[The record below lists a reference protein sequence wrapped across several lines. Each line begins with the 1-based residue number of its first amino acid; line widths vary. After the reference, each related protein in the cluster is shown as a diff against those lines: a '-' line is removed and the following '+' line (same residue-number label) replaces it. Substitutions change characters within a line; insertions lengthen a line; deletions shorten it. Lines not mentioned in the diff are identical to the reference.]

1 MNVVARLLATVFGA
15 GRFPVAPG
23 TFASLL
29 AALAFKLVLSEA
41 TWPIQIGVIAALF
54 IIGVWAAGR
63 HSAELGRKDPRP
75 VVVDEVCGQWLAFL
89 FAPPTWGFLAAG
101 FLLFRAFDVVKPFP
115 IRRLETLPSGWGI
128 MADDVLAG
136 IYSAAVL
143 QIYLALQ

>member
-1 MNVVARLLATVFGA
+1 MNIVARLLATVFGA
-15 GRFPVAPG
+15 GRFPIAPG

-29 AALAFKLVLSEA
+29 AALAFKFGLSGA
-41 TWPIQIGVIAALF
+41 AWPFQVGAIAAVF
-54 IIGVWAAGR
+54 VIGVWASGI

-75 VVVDEVCGQWLAFL
+75 VVVDEVCGQWLAYL
-89 FAPPTWGFLAAG
+89 FAPPTWGFLVAG

-143 QIYLALQ
+143 QLYLALQ